1 MRRRGSM
8 RENPWP
14 ALGDLMVGFLFVI
27 FLLLMVAILREELER
42 KDIRRGII
50 KRLITELEGVVEVDP
65 RDGRIRIGEDKLTF
79 AHNSAVIPENGKEIL
94 DRLIPVIGDIA
105 KDEVY
110 QPWIGK
116 IAIEGHTS
124 SVGTDLVN
132 WNLSAARAIAV
143 TKYILEHAD
152 EQYMEQFQDK
162 LEAIGRSYRDLIR
175 DDQGNENPDLSR
187 RIEIKLLFKNPEEWL
202 D

>member
-1 MRRRGSM
+1 MRPSIRFLSPELIERILAEARQLLAS
-8 RENPWP
+8 
-14 ALGDLMVGFLFVI
+14 LGVEVHHAEVTE
-27 FLLLMVAILREELER
+27 LLLA
-42 KDIRRGII
+42 GGA
-50 KRLITELEGVVEVDP
+50 T
-65 RDGRIRIGEDKLTF
+65 RDEASGRIRIGEDKLTF